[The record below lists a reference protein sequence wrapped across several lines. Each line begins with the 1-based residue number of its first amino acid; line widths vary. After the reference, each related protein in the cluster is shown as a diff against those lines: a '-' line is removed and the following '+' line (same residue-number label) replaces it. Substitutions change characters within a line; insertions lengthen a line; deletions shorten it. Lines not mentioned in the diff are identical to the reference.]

1 MGRQDHRRQ
10 GVQMARS
17 QGDPFVHFGH
27 RGGHASGGGEHP
39 TSEGRGNGRWTALGE
54 SVHAIQV
61 TDGRLEA
68 RSDRLVGRARGAEID
83 GDTCC
88 EPRATARGRGG
99 RRRGTLAPG
108 PSGRRRRLDGRSER
122 AAQARSRGRPRSH
135 ASSRDDVGRP
145 WRGPYERAA
154 TGLGVV
160 QVRSG
165 SAVVARLPT
174 RRCREARSRAVR
186 LLRTMGARPG
196 GPWRCLREDGAR
208 RYGAA
213 CGRPKRADSEAHGFS
228 SLRWNSSG
236 LSASRKLSSFAG
248 RPAAS
253 SLTSTKSRVLV
264 TSTSR

>member
-1 MGRQDHRRQ
+1 MDVIRRIFGRSFARARASNRAKDWPVPAQGFRFPRHSAPQRRRKPS
-10 GVQMARS
+10 G
-17 QGDPFVHFGH
+17 G
-27 RGGHASGGGEHP
+27 RGGKCRNRAQEHHAPAQGPWVAGSRRGSAHARRRGAGESICTLWTPRRTRLRRRGAHP

-99 RRRGTLAPG
+99 RRRGTLAPD

-165 SAVVARLPT
+165 SAPV
-174 RRCREARSRAVR
+174 
-186 LLRTMGARPG
+186 
-196 GPWRCLREDGAR
+196 
-208 RYGAA
+208 
-213 CGRPKRADSEAHGFS
+213 
-228 SLRWNSSG
+228 
-236 LSASRKLSSFAG
+236 ASRISA
-248 RPAAS
+248 
-253 SLTSTKSRVLV
+253 
-264 TSTSR
+264 